1 MAGRADLTRRAGA
14 PRILGKLPLL
24 TGAALCF
31 KARKHFAAPQT
42 GGGSGSSAGVE
53 AYPEPRLTSS
63 LYPTYARA
71 DIAFSRGEGPW
82 LYAENGER
90 YLDFTS
96 GVAVLALGHSHPHL
110 VEALR
115 AAAEGPWHVS
125 NLFRVPQAERLAEKL
140 VRATFADLVFF
151 ANSGAE
157 AMECAIKTARK
168 HHAANGAPSRYRL
181 ITFEGAFHGRTLA
194 TIAAGGNPK
203 YIEGFGPPVAGFDQA
218 PFADLDAVEALI
230 TPETA
235 GVLLEPVQGEGGLRV
250 FPPEFLR
257 RLRALCDA
265 RGLLLVLDEVQ
276 CGIGRTG
283 KFLAC
288 EHAGVTPDIVALAK
302 GLGGGFPIGACIATR
317 EAAKGMTA
325 GAHGSTFGGNPL
337 AASIGSAVLDVVLS
351 EDFLDRVAQL
361 GVILRKRLTALA
373 ATWPDIIADVR
384 GEGLM
389 FGLKT
394 HTPNGEF
401 VAAARAEKLLTVV
414 AGDNVVRLLPPL
426 IIDEEHIAEAVQRL
440 DAACARLAAPA
451 MQKGAA

>member
-1 MAGRADLTRRAGA
+1 MISVR
-14 PRILGKLPLL
+14 
-24 TGAALCF
+24 
-31 KARKHFAAPQT
+31 
-42 GGGSGSSAGVE
+42 VE
-53 AYPEPRLTSS
+53 TNPEPRLTSS

-82 LYAENGER
+82 LFAENGDR

-96 GVAVLALGHSHPHL
+96 GVAVLALGHNHPHL
-110 VEALR
+110 VAALR
-115 AAAEGPWHVS
+115 AAAEAPWHVS

-168 HHAANGAPSRYRL
+168 YHAANGAASRYRL

-203 YIEGFGPPVAGFDQA
+203 YIEGFGPPVAGFDQV
-218 PFADLDAVEALI
+218 PFADFAAVEAAI
-230 TPETA
+230 THETA

-250 FPPEFLR
+250 FPPDFLR
-257 RLRALCDA
+257 RVRALCDA

-276 CGIGRTG
+276 CGVGRTG

-302 GLGGGFPIGACIATR
+302 GLGGGFPIGACLATH

-337 AASIGSAVLDVVLS
+337 AASVGEAVLDIVLA
-351 EDFLDRVAQL
+351 EGFLDRVARL
-361 GVILRKRLTALA
+361 GALLGEKLTMLA
-373 ATWPDIIADVR
+373 ASWPDVIADVR

-394 HTPNGEF
+394 HAPNGEF
-401 VAAARAEKLLTVV
+401 AAAARAENLLTVL

-426 IIDEEHIAEAVQRL
+426 IVNEQQIVDAAQRL
-440 DAACARLAAPA
+440 DAACARLAAPVA
-451 MQKGAA
+451 QKGAA